1 MASFLIDGLRVY
13 AREEGPRTGQ
23 IALCIHGWSS
33 SWYAL
38 SPILPL
44 LARRF
49 RCFAVDLPGYG
60 SSERLPERTSIVG
73 YADLM
78 AKLLR
83 ELTDSP
89 ALVVGHSMGGMI
101 GITMALRHP
110 QLIDRLVLLCPT
122 ISGQLSTY
130 INAVISPITML
141 ERFPVANRFVSA
153 VEPSVI
159 QLTDRI
165 MRPASF
171 AERTEISQHDYERLR
186 ADARRPGQ
194 GRVRAE
200 CYWAMRRNDLRG
212 RLGQLQTPGLV
223 IWGAEDNT
231 VPLRD
236 AGVVADEWRGV
247 DLRIVPKAGHWP
259 QFETPAFTRKALA
272 AYLGLPVVTTKLDD
286 SSNPNEVIARAAD
299 FLANS
304 DIGSGMTLAQRT
316 RLAAQCRLRVYRK
329 GDLIGPANEEC
340 TDLYIVQDGSVEVWA
355 EPEAGDD
362 TPPRLLTTVLRG
374 QITGEMAL
382 LDGGRRSAAL
392 RAGEDGATLLVLRR
406 DRLRALV
413 EDDPALGNA
422 VIWNIAATLAL
433 RLRLSNWQQQL
444 LVSELQDARAER
456 VFGS

>member
-1 MASFLIDGLRVY
+1 MATFLVDGARIY

-23 IALCIHGWSS
+23 VALCLHGWSS

-38 SPILPL
+38 SPLLPL

-49 RCFAVDLPGYG
+49 RAVAVDLPGYG
-60 SSERLPERTSIVG
+60 NSERLNERTTIVR

-78 AKLLR
+78 ARLIQDLS
-83 ELTDSP
+83 DSP
-89 ALVVGHSMGGMI
+89 AVLVGHSMGGMI
-101 GITMALRHP
+101 AITLALRYP
-110 QLIDRLVLLCPT
+110 QLVDRLVLLCPT
-122 ISGQLSTY
+122 ISGHLSTY
-130 INAVISPITML
+130 INVVVSPITLL
-141 ERFPVANRFVSA
+141 ERHPIANSIVAA
-153 VEPSVI
+153 LEPSML

-171 AERTEISQHDYERLR
+171 AERTEISDIDYVRLR
-186 ADARRPGQ
+186 ADARRPGE

-200 CYWAMRRNDLRG
+200 CFWAMRHNDLRG
-212 RLGQLQTPGLV
+212 RLRELETPGLV

-259 QFETPAFTRKALA
+259 QFETPLFTRRAVA
-272 AYLGLPVVTTKLDD
+272 AYLGLPLVTTRLED
-286 SSNPNEVIARAAD
+286 SSTPDEQVRRAAE

-304 DIGSGMTLAQRT
+304 DIGRNLSLAQRT
-316 RLAAQCRLRVYRK
+316 RLASQCRLRRYVA
-329 GDLIGPANEEC
+329 GQLIAPANEEC
-340 TDLYIVQDGSVEVWA
+340 TDLYIVQDGSVEVLA
-355 EPEAGDD
+355 PQGPGDEEL
-362 TPPRLLTTVLRG
+362 RQISTVLRG

-406 DRLRALV
+406 DRLEALV
-413 EDDPALGNA
+413 EDDPPLGNT

-433 RLRLSNWQQQL
+433 RLRLTNWQQQL
-444 LVSELQDARAER
+444 IVKELQEARAGR
-456 VFGS
+456 AAG